1 MVAGGMG
8 LSVRASARLIAC
20 FEHPTHPACFKTWRV
35 ASSLDKEPESMTT
48 STHLVSRCAVPAS
61 RYSDLELSQLH
72 AQAENAL
79 SVALWHMRQP
89 NANLAGAARK
99 AVQAM
104 KAMHELRT
112 HAADV
117 LGTQSWGAK
126 G

>member
-1 MVAGGMG
+1 
-8 LSVRASARLIAC
+8 
-20 FEHPTHPACFKTWRV
+20 
-35 ASSLDKEPESMTT
+35 MTT
-48 STHLVSRCAVPAS
+48 STHQVSRCAAPAS
-61 RYSDLELSQLH
+61 HYSDLELSRLH

-99 AVQAM
+99 TVQAM

-112 HAADV
+112 HAAD
-117 LGTQSWGAK
+117 LLNAQSWG

>member
-1 MVAGGMG
+1 
-8 LSVRASARLIAC
+8 
-20 FEHPTHPACFKTWRV
+20 
-35 ASSLDKEPESMTT
+35 MTT
-48 STHLVSRCAVPAS
+48 STQLASRCAAS
-61 RYSDLELSQLH
+61 TSPYSDLELSQLH

-99 AVQAM
+99 TVQAM

-112 HAADV
+112 HAADL
-117 LGTQSWGAK
+117 LGAQSWGTE